1 MTTMTDGWKT
11 KLHALS
17 DLQPDRRKLRAL
29 VESDR
34 RPLSDVSDAAGSRN
48 RLVAGIVALVVFA
61 GAFSLVWIGI
71 GDPFAGPVDARSS
84 QPTEPGPPASSGQVI
99 GYHGLVLTVPASWAI
114 NDERCGTPSSDTVLR
129 DLGGIRLCLNPRPT
143 GIDSVEL
150 VEDPGRQLQDFR
162 GTDSFTNPNGVK
174 IEQGR
179 VPDEPGTA
187 IYVPD
192 VDVLMLIDTVS
203 ETRAEA
209 IVDSIELSNTD
220 PAGCAMREMQL
231 DPPASSEPLPAMHEM
246 LIPGS
251 PSAIAIC
258 HYGDNWLLSS
268 AKLTGDELSR
278 FVSVVNGLAEGSVH
292 APADSYDP
300 SFCDEPSTEGGERGS
315 GYIVWVFGI
324 DPAPVPLWAHVGI
337 CGDLGIANGAREGQL
352 TPEVAKLLNEPLH
365 HGYVMPGRLVPGP
378 SAS

>member
-1 MTTMTDGWKT
+1 MTDGWKT

-17 DLQPDRRKLRAL
+17 ELEPDRGKLRTL
-29 VESDR
+29 VEGDR

-48 RLVAGIVALVVFA
+48 RLVAGIVAVVAFA
-61 GAFSLVWIGI
+61 AAFSLVWVSI
-71 GDPFAGPVDARSS
+71 GDPFAGPVDAPST
-84 QPTEPGPPASSGQVI
+84 QPTQPGPSASSGQVI
-99 GYHGLVLTVPASWAI
+99 AYHGLVLTVPASWSI
-114 NDERCGTPSSDTVLR
+114 NDERCGTPTSDTVLR
-129 DLGGIRLCLNPRPT
+129 DLGGILGCLIPRPA
-143 GIDSVEL
+143 GINSVEL
-150 VEDPGRQLQDFR
+150 VEDPGRHLQEFR

-174 IEQGR
+174 IERGR

-192 VDVLMLIDTVS
+192 VGVLMLIDTLS
-203 ETRAEA
+203 EERAEA

-231 DPPASSEPLPAMHEM
+231 DPPASYEPLPAMHEM

-251 PSAIAIC
+251 PSTIAIC

-268 AKLTGDELSR
+268 VKLTGEELSR
-278 FVSVVNGLAEGSVH
+278 FVSMVNGLAEGSVH

-300 SFCDEPSTEGGERGS
+300 SICDEPSTEGGERGS
-315 GYIVWVFGI
+315 GYIVWLFGI
-324 DPAPVPLWAHVGI
+324 DQAPVPLWAHVGI

-352 TPEVAKLLNEPLH
+352 TPEVAHLLNEPLH
-365 HGYVMPGRLVPGP
+365 HGYAMPGRLVPGP